1 MNRLQGYVRNSRT
14 WWAAALVVIVAMA
27 VRHAV
32 TQESHEAFTGEELVV
47 ATESPVIQ
55 VVAEAQRVWE
65 DTAGLQHSLFSSS
78 DGRYRVLT
86 FVTTDCP
93 IANACQPELSRLC
106 ELYSEA
112 NVDFYQIN
120 STQSA
125 TLDAAKEHVESYGIS
140 MPMILDSDQSIARR
154 VNAKVTPEAFVISP
168 VGDVL
173 YRGRINDLYAGYGKR
188 RREASSHDLRD
199 AVAAALAGEPIA
211 IPETKPVGCFIQYA
225 RKEHAVR

>member
-1 MNRLQGYVRNSRT
+1 
-14 WWAAALVVIVAMA
+14 
-27 VRHAV
+27 
-32 TQESHEAFTGEELVV
+32 
-47 ATESPVIQ
+47 
-55 VVAEAQRVWE
+55 
-65 DTAGLQHSLFSSS
+65 
-78 DGRYRVLT
+78 
-86 FVTTDCP
+86 
-93 IANACQPELSRLC
+93 
-106 ELYSEA
+106 
-112 NVDFYQIN
+112 
-120 STQSA
+120 
-125 TLDAAKEHVESYGIS
+125 

-211 IPETKPVGCFIQYA
+211 IPETKPVGCFIQYE